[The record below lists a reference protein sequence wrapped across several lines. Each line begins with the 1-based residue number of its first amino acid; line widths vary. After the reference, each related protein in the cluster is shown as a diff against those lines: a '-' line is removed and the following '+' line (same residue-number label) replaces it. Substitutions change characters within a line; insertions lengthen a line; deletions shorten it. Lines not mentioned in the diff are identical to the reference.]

1 MKKLFTVSKE
11 NAPALNRKQRRQLAK
26 KIRDDLA
33 RETRAIKKEKAD
45 SLESADD
52 GRKSV

>member
-1 MKKLFTVSKE
+1 MMTGEGRKKE
-11 NAPALNRKQRRQLAK
+11 NERKNRKERRRLAK
-26 KIRDDLA
+26 KIRADLQL
-33 RETRAIKKEKAD
+33 EKNKIKKEKAD

>member
-1 MKKLFTVSKE
+1 MKIKTVNKQY
-11 NAPALNRKQRRQLAK
+11 APDLNRKERRRLAK
-26 KIRDDLA
+26 KIRADLQL
-33 RETRAIKKEKAD
+33 EKNKIKKEKAD